1 MVAIPVY
8 VRHNI
13 VMKNGSTG
21 RLELTVGPKQS
32 MGKMVCCFYIVYICL
47 NASLKLTMLVC

>member
-13 VMKNGSTG
+13 VMKNGSAG

-32 MGKMVCCFYIVYICL
+32 MGKMVRYSIHSSRLHMIR
-47 NASLKLTMLVC
+47 